1 MHLLLS
7 GGVSMEQIR
16 TIIVDD
22 EPLGRSRIATLL
34 EDEDDI
40 QIVAQCGDG
49 MDALHVIR
57 EANPDLLFL
66 DIQIPELTGF
76 ELLNS
81 LDRLKPP
88 VVIFVTAHDEFAL
101 QAFDVHALDYL
112 LKPFDDER
120 FQQALDRARAHLRKK
135 DAASLRRRL
144 RDFLSERQELHPDEL
159 VALRPA
165 RSLSRIVVKQGDRI
179 LFIKV
184 DDVDWIEAADYYAK
198 IHVGTSTYL
207 IRETLANLEAQLDP
221 ERFVRIHRSTIVN
234 LDRVQEM
241 QPWFHGAFVVL
252 LEDGTELRLS
262 RSRREH
268 LQSRL
273 QQTF

>member
-1 MHLLLS
+1 MD
-7 GGVSMEQIR
+7 QIR

-22 EPLGRSRIATLL
+22 EPLGRSRIAALL
-34 EDEDDI
+34 EDEEDI
-40 QIVAQCGDG
+40 EVIAQCGDG
-49 MDALHVIR
+49 VEALRVIG
-57 EANPDLLFL
+57 ESNPDLLFL
-66 DIQIPELTGF
+66 DVQIPEMTGF
-76 ELLNS
+76 ELLDA
-81 LDRLKPP
+81 LDRFDPP

-101 QAFDVHALDYL
+101 RAFDVHALDYI

-120 FQQALDRARAHLRKK
+120 FYHALDRARVQIRDH
-135 DAASLRRRL
+135 DATTLHHRL
-144 RDFLSERQELHPDEL
+144 RDFLTDAPDFRRGPSTSENERRRLT
-159 VALRPA
+159 
-165 RSLSRIVVKQGDRI
+165 RIVVKDGDRI
-179 LFIKV
+179 LFLKV

-198 IHVGTSTYL
+198 IHVGGQTYL
-207 IRETLANLEAQLDP
+207 IRETLANLEEQLDP

-241 QPWFHGAFVVL
+241 QPWFHGAFVVIL
-252 LEDGTELRLS
+252 VDGTELRLS

>member
-1 MHLLLS
+1 
-7 GGVSMEQIR
+7 MERIR

-22 EPLGRSRIATLL
+22 EPLGRSRIAALL
-34 EDEDDI
+34 KDEEDIE
-40 QIVAQCGDG
+40 IVAECGDG
-49 MDALHVIR
+49 AEALRVIGR
-57 EANPDLLFL
+57 ASPDLLFL
-66 DIQIPELTGF
+66 DVQIPEMTGF
-76 ELLNS
+76 ELLDS
-81 LDRLKPP
+81 LDRFDPP

-101 QAFDVHALDYL
+101 RAFDVHALDYI

-120 FQQALDRARAHLRKK
+120 FYQALDRARAHIRDHDATELRH
-135 DAASLRRRL
+135 RL
-144 RDFLSERQELHPDEL
+144 RDFMNDAPDFRRGPGPPEG
-159 VALRPA
+159 LR
-165 RSLSRIVVKQGDRI
+165 RLTRIVVKDGDRI
-179 LFIKV
+179 LFLKV

-198 IHVGTSTYL
+198 IHVGGTTYL
-207 IRETLANLEAQLDP
+207 IRETLAHLEEQLDP

-241 QPWFHGAFVVL
+241 QPWFHGAFVVIL
-252 LEDGTELRLS
+252 VDGTELRLS

>member
-1 MHLLLS
+1 MD
-7 GGVSMEQIR
+7 QIR

-22 EPLGRSRIATLL
+22 EPLGRSRIAALL
-34 EDEDDI
+34 EDEEDI
-40 QIVAQCGDG
+40 EVIAQCGDG
-49 MDALHVIR
+49 VEALRVIG
-57 EANPDLLFL
+57 ESNPDLLFL
-66 DIQIPELTGF
+66 DVQIPEMTGF
-76 ELLNS
+76 DLLDA
-81 LDRLKPP
+81 LDRFNPP

-101 QAFDVHALDYL
+101 RAFDVHALDYI

-120 FQQALDRARAHLRKK
+120 FYHALDRARAQIRDH
-135 DAASLRRRL
+135 DATALHHRL
-144 RDFLSERQELHPDEL
+144 RDFLTDAPDFRRGPSTSENERRRLT
-159 VALRPA
+159 
-165 RSLSRIVVKQGDRI
+165 RIVVKDGDRI
-179 LFIKV
+179 LFLKV

-198 IHVGTSTYL
+198 IHVGGHTYL
-207 IRETLANLEAQLDP
+207 IRETLANLEEQLDP

-241 QPWFHGAFVVL
+241 QPWFHGAFVVIL
-252 LEDGTELRLS
+252 VDGTELRLS

>member
-1 MHLLLS
+1 
-7 GGVSMEQIR
+7 MEPIR

-22 EPLGRSRIATLL
+22 EPLGRSRIAALL

-40 QIVAQCGDG
+40 EIVAQCGDG
-49 MDALHVIR
+49 AEALRVIG
-57 EANPDLLFL
+57 ESQPQLLFL
-66 DIQIPELTGF
+66 DIQIPGMTGF
-76 ELLNS
+76 DLLRS
-81 LDRLKPP
+81 LDRTNPP
-88 VVIFVTAHDEFAL
+88 IVIFVTAHDEFAI

-120 FQQALDRARAHLRKK
+120 FYQALNRARTHMHDHDASALRH
-135 DAASLRRRL
+135 RL
-144 RDFLSERQELHPDEL
+144 RDFLREANGDLGPQPSDRERRQLT
-159 VALRPA
+159 
-165 RSLSRIVVKQGDRI
+165 RIVVKDGDRI
-179 LFIKV
+179 LFLKV

-198 IHVGTSTYL
+198 IHVAGSTYM

-241 QPWFHGAFVVL
+241 QPWFHGAFVVML
-252 LEDGTELRLS
+252 VDGTELRLS

-268 LQSRL
+268 LQTRL

>member
-1 MHLLLS
+1 MDR
-7 GGVSMEQIR
+7 IR

-22 EPLGRSRIATLL
+22 EPLGRSRIASLL

-40 QIVAQCGDG
+40 EIIAECGDG
-49 MDALHVIR
+49 IEALRVIG
-57 EANPDLLFL
+57 ESSPHLLFL
-66 DIQIPELTGF
+66 DVQIPEITGF
-76 ELLNS
+76 ELLDS
-81 LDRLKPP
+81 LDRFDPP

-101 QAFDVHALDYL
+101 RAFDVHALDYL
-112 LKPFDDER
+112 LKPFDDDR
-120 FQQALDRARAHLRKK
+120 FYQALDRARAHLRDH
-135 DAASLRRRL
+135 DAAALRRRL
-144 RDFLSERQELHPDEL
+144 RDFLHDTNDLQER
-159 VALRPA
+159 VADGDSQRRHLT
-165 RSLSRIVVKQGDRI
+165 RIVVKEGDRI
-179 LFIKV
+179 LFLKV

-207 IRETLANLEAQLDP
+207 IRETLANLEEQLDP

-252 LEDGTELRLS
+252 LVDGTELRLS

-268 LQSRL
+268 LQTRL

>member
-1 MHLLLS
+1 
-7 GGVSMEQIR
+7 MEPIR

-22 EPLGRSRIATLL
+22 EPLGRSRIAALL

-40 QIVAQCGDG
+40 EIVAQCGDG
-49 MDALHVIR
+49 AEALRVI
-57 EANPDLLFL
+57 EESQPQLLFL
-66 DIQIPELTGF
+66 DIQIPEMTGF
-76 ELLNS
+76 DLLRS
-81 LDRLKPP
+81 LDRANPP
-88 VVIFVTAHDEFAL
+88 VVIFVTAHDEFAI

-120 FQQALDRARAHLRKK
+120 FYQALDRARTHMHAH
-135 DAASLRRRL
+135 DASAPRHRL
-144 RDFLSERQELHPDEL
+144 REFLREANGDGPQSPDRERRQLT
-159 VALRPA
+159 
-165 RSLSRIVVKQGDRI
+165 RIVVKDGDRI
-179 LFIKV
+179 LFLKV

-198 IHVGTSTYL
+198 IHVAGSTYM

-252 LEDGTELRLS
+252 LVDGTELRLS

-268 LQSRL
+268 LQTRL